1 MFEKLEICHLRLL
14 REIYA
19 TGTVS
24 AAAEALNISQQ
35 AASLQLKKIRTI
47 LGDPVFQRSGHGVV
61 ATAYGQQIRGHI
73 DQLFALISSMPKPS
87 DEPLESM
94 VRSLSISATDY
105 TQLILVDPLFR
116 QLRVRAPQVK
126 LKLSNIESFNLNRR
140 LQTGELDIAFT
151 SSGYVPE
158 GLMSTP
164 LFTEKY
170 VCVAAQAL
178 ANNAAP
184 LAISALAQHDFLVV
198 SPGVASFD
206 GSASSWFAQQGLKR
220 NVVATVPSFWMAQAY
235 LRQSDLV
242 AFIPSRLM
250 PSAGLVEIPL
260 QKYPPGF
267 QVVAAYHGAM
277 SGDPLLT
284 WVLDIARALPGNASS
299 VCL

>member
-1 MFEKLEICHLRLL
+1 
-14 REIYA
+14 
-19 TGTVS
+19 
-24 AAAEALNISQQ
+24 
-35 AASLQLKKIRTI
+35 
-47 LGDPVFQRSGHGVV
+47 VV

-87 DEPLESM
+87 DEALESM

-105 TQLILVDPLFR
+105 TQLILVDPLLR

-151 SSGYVPE
+151 SSGYVPV
-158 GLMSTP
+158 GLMSTLYLP
-164 LFTEKY
+164 RNMYAWPRKR
-170 VCVAAQAL
+170 

-184 LAISALAQHDFLVV
+184 LPISALAQHDFLVV
-198 SPGVASFD
+198 SPGVPSFD

-220 NVVATVPSFWMAQAY
+220 NVVATVPSFYMAQAY

-284 WVLDIARALPGNASS
+284 WVLDVARALPGNATS